1 MKNGLDIEMYPDHP
15 PGWERALVC
24 QIAGVEPDP
33 VSAAALAAH
42 DAGRRRA
49 EESPTGPFAG
59 PGDGT
64 GTAESIRR
72 ATARSMLREHLSK
85 VPETLERFSARVA
98 ALEGLPE
105 HEVRQAVLATLPAQL
120 TYDPEELVPS
130 SSVPHLLDP
139 STGQWYVGRS
149 LQALRRVI
157 RANQA
162 AAKRVERSGRA
173 PYTVAQR
180 RKLVAKYHRLR
191 DAGVDT
197 REVANRLGV
206 ARTTL
211 RRWEREMVAADAPPE
226 PVVVSLPERVRLQD
240 ATDEVREAVEA
251 ALDAGESVTAVARR
265 YGVHRREVQNLAA

>member
-1 MKNGLDIEMYPDHP
+1 MESQQLDPAVWPDHP
-15 PGWERALVC
+15 VGTWERALVC

-72 ATARSMLREHLSK
+72 ATTRAMLREHLSK

-105 HEVRQAVLATLPAQL
+105 HEVRLAVLATLPAQL

-130 SSVPHLLDP
+130 SSVPHLLCP

-162 AAKRVERSGRA
+162 ASERAGRA
-173 PYTVAQR
+173 PYSMAQR
-180 RKLVAKYHRLR
+180 RRLVAKYHRLR

-206 ARTTL
+206 ARTPL
-211 RRWEREMVAADAPPE
+211 RRWERELAAADAPPE
-226 PVVVSLPERVRLQD
+226 PVVV
-240 ATDEVREAVEA
+240 
-251 ALDAGESVTAVARR
+251 
-265 YGVHRREVQNLAA
+265 

>member
-1 MKNGLDIEMYPDHP
+1 
-15 PGWERALVC
+15 
-24 QIAGVEPDP
+24 
-33 VSAAALAAH
+33 
-42 DAGRRRA
+42 
-49 EESPTGPFAG
+49 
-59 PGDGT
+59 
-64 GTAESIRR
+64 
-72 ATARSMLREHLSK
+72 MLREHLSK
-85 VPETLERFSARVA
+85 APETLERFSARVA

-105 HEVRQAVLATLPAQL
+105 HEVRQAVLATLPAQM

-130 SSVPHLLDP
+130 SSVPHLLCP

-173 PYTVAQR
+173 PYSMAQR

-197 REVANRLGV
+197 RDAATRLGV

-211 RRWEREMVAADAPPE
+211 RRWVRELAAADAPPE

-251 ALDAGESVTAVARR
+251 ALDAGESVTAVAREL
-265 YGVHRREVQNLAA
+265 GLRRSDVAKMAA